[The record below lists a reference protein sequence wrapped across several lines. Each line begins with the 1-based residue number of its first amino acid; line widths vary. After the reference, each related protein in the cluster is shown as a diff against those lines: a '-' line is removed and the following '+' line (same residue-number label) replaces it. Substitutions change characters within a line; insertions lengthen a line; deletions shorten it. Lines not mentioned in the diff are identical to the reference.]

1 MHNNIKMV
9 GLDLDGTLLTSEKKV
24 TDYTKNILEK
34 AIAQGCEVLISTGRP
49 LSAVSKEVF
58 RIEGMRYAVTV
69 NGAKIYDLRKGEV
82 IFEKPVP
89 FDLAVQVMEICC
101 SYDSIAELITEDKI
115 YTNQE
120 CLEHLEDYYSHPSM
134 IEYVLT
140 TRTGVSDVKE
150 MLMSTKRPIDKL
162 RAVFRYPEERIEAR
176 KRLQEIPGIVIA
188 NSSTVDL
195 EINVEG
201 ADKGAGLL
209 WLGKELGI
217 QREEIMACGDSYN
230 DYEMLK
236 TVGFAVAMENG
247 EDSVKAI
254 ADYIT
259 DTNDHDGVAKAFE
272 KFVLK

>member
-69 NGAKIYDLRKGEV
+69 NGAKIYDLRSGNV

-89 FDLAVQVMEICC
+89 FDVAVKVMDICC
-101 SYDSIAELITEDKI
+101 AYESIPELITVDKI
-115 YTNQE
+115 YTNAR
-120 CLEHLEDYYSHPSM
+120 CLEHLEEYYDHPSM

-140 TRTGVSDVKE
+140 TRTGVPDVRE
-150 MLMSTKRPIDKL
+150 MLMHTKQSIDKL
-162 RAVFRYPEERIEAR
+162 RAVFRDPKERLEAR
-176 KRLQEIPGIVIA
+176 ERLQKIPGIVIA

-201 ADKGAGLL
+201 ADKGTGLL
-209 WLGKELGI
+209 WLGEQLGI
-217 QREEIMACGDSYN
+217 EKEEIMACGDSYN

-236 TVGFAVAMENG
+236 AVGFAVAMENG

>member
-1 MHNNIKMV
+1 MNKNIKMV

-24 TDYTKNILEK
+24 TDYTKNTLEK

-58 RIEGMRYAVTV
+58 RIEGMKYAVTV
-69 NGAKIYDLRKGEV
+69 NGAKIYDLREGKV

-89 FDLAVQVMEICC
+89 FDLAVEVMDIFC
-101 SYDSIAELITEDKI
+101 SYDSIPELITADKI
-115 YTNQE
+115 YTNQI
-120 CLEHLEDYYSHPSM
+120 CLEHLEDYYTHPSM

-140 TRTGVSDVKE
+140 TRTGISDVKE
-150 MLMSTKRPIDKL
+150 MLLSTKQSIDKL
-162 RAVFRYPEERIEAR
+162 RAVFRYPEERMEAR
-176 KRLQEIPGIVIA
+176 MRLEKIPGIVIA

-201 ADKGAGLL
+201 ADKGTGLL
-209 WLGKELGI
+209 WLGEKLGI
-217 QREEIMACGDSYN
+217 SKDEIMACGDSYN

-236 TVGFAVAMENG
+236 AVGFAVAMQNG
-247 EDSVKAI
+247 EDSVKEI

-259 DTNDHDGVAKAFE
+259 DTNDCDGVAKAFE

>member
-1 MHNNIKMV
+1 MNKIIKMV

-58 RIEGMRYAVTV
+58 RIEGMKYAVTV
-69 NGAKIYDLRKGEV
+69 NGAKIYDLKDEKV

-101 SYDSIAELITEDKI
+101 SYDSIPELITGDKI
-115 YTNQE
+115 YTNAE

-140 TRTGVSDVKE
+140 TRTPVSDVKA
-150 MLMSTKRPIDKL
+150 MLMGTKRPIDKL
-162 RAVFRYPEERIEAR
+162 RAVFRDPKQRMEAR
-176 KRLQEIPGIVIA
+176 RRLQEIPGIVIA

-201 ADKGAGLL
+201 ADKGTGLL
-209 WLGKELGI
+209 WLGEQLGI
-217 QREEIMACGDSYN
+217 PKDQIMACGDSYN
-230 DYEMLK
+230 DYEMLRA
-236 TVGFAVAMENG
+236 VGFSVAMENG
-247 EDSVKAI
+247 EESVKEI

-259 DTNDHDGVAKAFE
+259 DTNDCDGVAKAVE